1 MCPPVGGHIDPD
13 EQRALRV
20 CLHSVDVPKVH
31 FVPMHLD
38 GALLI
43 RVDVTA
49 DRRAHQVIL

>member
-1 MCPPVGGHIDPD
+1 MHNAPD

-43 RVDVTA
+43 RGDVTA